1 MTSLNILFQKI
12 EKEGAFTNLFMIPV
26 LRYQKY
32 TDIRKRE
39 KKKKKKPYRLMSL
52 GFTEATI
59 FHKQDRIQYCMKK
72 IIYYK
77 QYASLRLYHI
87 KTSIK
92 ETCTFSQDKETGNT
106 FTHQPQSNRKLHKI
120 LQVLRKESR
129 TVLVH
134 WEAVS
139 RQRRSTTRVS

>member
-1 MTSLNILFQKI
+1 
-12 EKEGAFTNLFMIPV
+12 
-26 LRYQKY
+26 
-32 TDIRKRE
+32 
-39 KKKKKKPYRLMSL
+39 
-52 GFTEATI
+52 
-59 FHKQDRIQYCMKK
+59 MKK